1 MLTNPAFEPHF
12 SRSYWEH
19 RAAVRPEVAFL
30 SCTIAGSTF
39 SFAEVNRLAR
49 GLKPFALANFGA
61 IEMAGGETHKVRF
74 VEHHA
79 IEAQHRGGPASEA
92 ASAGSRNGPHVRSMR
107 QPENL
112 AFSLESPDQGRKGGT

>member
-12 SRSYWEH
+12 SRSSWEH
-19 RAAVRPEVAFL
+19 QEAVRPEVAFL
-30 SCTIAGSTF
+30 SCTIAGATL
-39 SFAEVNRLAR
+39 SFAEVAV
-49 GLKPFALANFGA
+49 
-61 IEMAGGETHKVRF
+61 GETHKVRF

-92 ASAGSRNGPHVRSMR
+92 ASAGSRNWPHVRSTR

-112 AFSLESPDQGRKGGT
+112 AFSLESPDQGRKAGT